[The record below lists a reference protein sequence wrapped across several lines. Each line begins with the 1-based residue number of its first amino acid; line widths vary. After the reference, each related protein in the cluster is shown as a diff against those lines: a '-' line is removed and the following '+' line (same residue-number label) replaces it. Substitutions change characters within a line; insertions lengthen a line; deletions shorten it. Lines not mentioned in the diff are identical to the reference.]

1 MNDLEIVV
9 VSLTSEYMSN
19 DSENSFFFI
28 FYVQRSDYWRP
39 ATTAGLGINKTLF
52 SDW

>member
-19 DSENSFFFI
+19 DSENSFFLFFMYSGRI
-28 FYVQRSDYWRP
+28 
-39 ATTAGLGINKTLF
+39 TTALVLKWGW
-52 SDW
+52 D